1 MSGPDMAVS
10 GACETAPPA
19 GYLPPE
25 LLALAG
31 ELYRL
36 RQAGATGKTF
46 VELEGSVLDVTLKMG
61 QWAMRTSLQSHP
73 LARPEQEH
81 LCPRCGRRFR
91 ILREAQHRE
100 LGSRLGPISYNRPY
114 GTCDYCKLSGAPMD
128 WDLGLSSDVNVSVGL
143 LERVC
148 HASVVGRSF
157 EDAYEII
164 KLHDMVDLNAGQLR
178 VLAES
183 EGRRLAEL
191 RALDVKAYREN
202 SLRVQCNE
210 SPELLVICA
219 DGGRV
224 QTRQEERT
232 ERWKENKVGVV
243 YDATAKPQPCV
254 VRGEYQG
261 AKAKTK
267 TYAATMQPWEAFGWM
282 LRVEAEQRGYLKAG
296 TRLFLADGA
305 KHIRDMKELQFPEAT
320 FILDWAHAAE
330 HVNACAKAAFGEGSA
345 AAKEWYSSHCE
356 MLWNGKRDELI
367 ADIQKLAE
375 DLGPVKDGEK
385 EDSPRKVLRQNGYSY
400 FPNNKEAINYPAF
413 RAQGWPIGSGVV
425 EAGVK
430 QFAVRMKG
438 SEKFWNIGG
447 DDTETGAE
455 EMLALCALYRCEDG
469 RWQRHWRQRGQ
480 PRKWK

>member
-1 MSGPDMAVS
+1 VSGPSAVAEAREMASAIV
-10 GACETAPPA
+10 PI
-19 GYLPPE
+19 PPE
-25 LLALAG
+25 LLAMAG

-36 RQAGATGKTF
+36 SQAGSAGRTF
-46 VELEGSVLDVTLKMG
+46 VELEEPILELSRKMG
-61 QWAMRTSLQSHP
+61 NWAVRTALELHP

-81 LCPRCGRRFR
+81 ICPICGRRFR
-91 ILREAQHRE
+91 IMREAQHRGI
-100 LGSRLGPISYNRPY
+100 GSRLGPISYNRPY
-114 GTCDYCKLSGAPMD
+114 GTCDHCKVSGAPMD
-128 WDLGLSSDVNVSVGL
+128 WELGLSSEVNVSIGL

-148 HASVVGRSF
+148 HAAVVGRSF
-157 EDAYEII
+157 EDACEIM
-164 KLHDMVDLNAGQLR
+164 KMHDMVDLNAKQIRALT
-178 VLAES
+178 ES
-183 EGRRLAEL
+183 EGRRLAEQ
-191 RALDVKAYREN
+191 RELDAKAYREHR
-202 SLRVQCNE
+202 LQVQSEE
-210 SPELLVICA
+210 SPKVLVVCA

-224 QTRQEERT
+224 QTRQKERA
-232 ERWKENKVGVV
+232 ERWKENKIGVV
-243 YDATAKPQPCV
+243 YDATAKPQPHV
-254 VRGEYQG
+254 ARGEYEG

-267 TYAATMQPWEAFGWM
+267 TYTATMQPWEAFGWM

-345 AAKEWYSSHCE
+345 EAKEWYVNHYE
-356 MLWNGKRDELI
+356 MLWKGKRDELI

-375 DLGPVKDGEK
+375 DLGPPKDGEP
-385 EDSPRKVLRQNGYSY
+385 EGSPRKVLRQNAYSY
-400 FPNNKEAINYPAF
+400 FPNNKDAINYPAF

-469 RWQRHWRQRGQ
+469 RWQRRWRQRGQ
-480 PRKWK
+480 PRKSK

>member
-1 MSGPDMAVS
+1 MGLS
-10 GACETAPPA
+10 
-19 GYLPPE
+19 
-25 LLALAG
+25 
-31 ELYRL
+31 
-36 RQAGATGKTF
+36 
-46 VELEGSVLDVTLKMG
+46 LKMG
-61 QWAMRTSLQSHP
+61 NWAMGTALKSHP
-73 LARPEQEH
+73 LAKPEQDYI
-81 LCPRCGRRFR
+81 CPRCGRKFR
-91 ILREAQHRE
+91 IIREAQRRE
-100 LGSRLGPISYNRPY
+100 IGSRLGPAAYNRPY
-114 GTCDYCKLSGAPMD
+114 GTCDCCKLSGAPMD
-128 WDLGLSSDVNVSVGL
+128 WELGLSSDVNVSVGL

-148 HASVVGRSF
+148 HAAVVGRSF
-157 EDAYEII
+157 EDAYEIMKI
-164 KLHDMVDLNAGQLR
+164 HDMVDLNAKQIRALT
-178 VLAES
+178 ES
-183 EGRRLAEL
+183 EGRRLAEQ
-191 RALDVKAYREN
+191 RALEVKAYREQP
-202 SLRVQCNE
+202 LEAQCDE
-210 SPELLVICA
+210 SPELLVVCA

-224 QTRQEERT
+224 QTRQKERT
-232 ERWKENKVGVV
+232 ERWKENKIGVV

-254 VRGEYQG
+254 ARGEYEG

-267 TYAATMQPWEAFGWM
+267 TYTATMQSWESFGWM

-345 AAKEWYSSHCE
+345 EAKDWYLNHCE
-356 MLWNGKRDELI
+356 MLWKGKRDELI

-375 DLGPVKDGEK
+375 DLGPPKDGEQ
-385 EDSPRKVLRQNGYSY
+385 EDSPRKVLRQNAYSY
-400 FPNNKEAINYPAF
+400 FPNNKDAIDYPAF